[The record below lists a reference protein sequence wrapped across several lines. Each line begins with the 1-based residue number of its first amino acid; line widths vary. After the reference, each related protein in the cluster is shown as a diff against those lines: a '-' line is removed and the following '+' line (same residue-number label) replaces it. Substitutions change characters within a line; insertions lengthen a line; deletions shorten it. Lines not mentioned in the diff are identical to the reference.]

1 MTGVY
6 LSADAVRLVR
16 AARASVDEH
25 ALDAATERCRRCG
38 VLGPCPTRRDA
49 LALLDSYGRLPY
61 RRPGATR
68 PEGIG
73 ALSPR
78 PAVGRHRRPEL

>member
-38 VLGPCPTRRDA
+38 VLGPCPTCRDA
-49 LALLDSYGRLPY
+49 LALLSY
-61 RRPGATR
+61 
-68 PEGIG
+68 
-73 ALSPR
+73 
-78 PAVGRHRRPEL
+78 RH